1 MNVPKLRKEKVIQNQ
16 IIQKLIT
23 DYPSGFV
30 RSKTHGFE
38 GFKRSRNCKFED
50 AVQEIFAVQVLPGI
64 RFPEI
69 IDRDEEHLA
78 TAVVL
83 PDEALADVP
92 PERLSHS
99 KFTGEKPQNL

>member
-1 MNVPKLRKEKVIQNQ
+1 M
-16 IIQKLIT
+16 
-23 DYPSGFV
+23 
-30 RSKTHGFE
+30 
-38 GFKRSRNCKFED
+38 
-50 AVQEIFAVQVLPGI
+50 QVLPGI